1 MPTLITSTLRK
12 LLLIFALLNMLLC
25 PVLFGLVLFAP
36 DELGFLDSVVCP
48 TDMRLE
54 RETSTQTSNMQGQG
68 QGNTTS
74 ISVFCTDGRK
84 KVDAAGKMALLAV
97 GLPLLGGVLFMVW
110 VFAAVGK
117 RARESA
123 DLQAQDNTFELN

>member
-1 MPTLITSTLRK
+1 MPKLITSTLRK

-36 DELGFLDSVVCP
+36 DKLGFLDSVVCP

-84 KVDAAGKMALLAV
+84 KVDAAGKMTLLAV
-97 GLPLLGGVLFMVW
+97 GLPILGGVLLAVW
-110 VFAAVGK
+110 AFVSVSK
-117 RARESA
+117 QTEESA
-123 DLQAQDNTFELN
+123 DPQAQGNTFELN